1 MDEARI
7 HERRWWALAV
17 LCTSL
22 LVITLDNTVLN
33 VAIPDL
39 IRDLGATTSQLQWI
53 IDGYTLVFAGLLLT
67 MGSVGDRFG
76 RKGALMVG
84 LGIFGVGSVLSGLA
98 SSPTELIFTR
108 ASMGF
113 GAALIMPATLSL
125 LTNIFH
131 DPKERGRA
139 IGVWAATAGASGAL
153 GPVLG
158 GLLLR
163 HFSWGSVFF
172 VNVPVII
179 LALLGAWFLLPSSRD
194 ADAPRLDPLGA
205 GLSILGLVAVLWAI
219 IEAPAKGWSD
229 PGVYAPLAVGVV
241 VLAGF
246 VLWELTCDHPMLDV
260 RFFKNRRFT
269 AANIAVTLVFFAMFG
284 QAFIGIQYLQTV
296 LGFDPLAAGIRSL
309 PMAIVMVSV
318 APLAP
323 RLVERIGT
331 KLVVGFGLL
340 GVASAL
346 YVFSTV
352 PVTNGYPH
360 MVVGMLLL
368 GLGMGLMMAP
378 ATESIMGS
386 LPPAKAGVGSAMNDT
401 TRQMGGALGVAIIG
415 SVFAATFRPGLTEQF
430 TAAGVP
436 PEGVAIA
443 RDSIA
448 GAIGVAGQVPGQ
460 LGQDLIYAAKSQFVD
475 GMSTALHVGIA
486 AVLVGA
492 AIVFLFLPARA
503 RDVRED
509 EAGPLDGLAS
519 LGFAEAESVLERD
532 TAEADG
538 LLDVAA
544 GGGHGRA
551 EGSLAAAGADPD
563 PAPTTPTATSTTPTA
578 AVPGER

>member
-1 MDEARI
+1 MDQAKI

-17 LCTSL
+17 LCVSL
-22 LVITLDNTVLN
+22 LVITLDNTILN

-76 RKGALMVG
+76 RKGSLMVG

-98 SSPTELIFTR
+98 GSPTQLIFTR
-108 ASMGF
+108 ASMGL

-131 DPKERGRA
+131 DSKERGRA

-158 GLLLR
+158 GFLLQ
-163 HFSWGSVFF
+163 HFSWGAVFF

-179 LALLGAWFLLPSSRD
+179 VALVGAWFLLPSSRD
-194 ADAPRLDPLGA
+194 VDAPRLDPLGA
-205 GLSILGLVAVLWAI
+205 GLSTVGLVAILWAI
-219 IEAPAKGWSD
+219 IEAPSKGWSAT
-229 PGVYAPLAVGVV
+229 GVYGPLVLGVL
-241 VLAGF
+241 VLGAF
-246 VLWELTCDHPMLDV
+246 VFWELTCEHPMLDV

-284 QAFIGIQYLQTV
+284 QAFIGTQYLQTV
-296 LGFDPLAAGIRSL
+296 LGFNALEAGIRSL

-340 GVASAL
+340 GVAVAL
-346 YVFSTV
+346 YLFSTV
-352 PVTNGYPH
+352 PVTDGYPR
-360 MVVGMLLL
+360 MLEGMLVL
-368 GLGMGLMMAP
+368 GFGMGMMMAP

-415 SVFAATFRPGLTEQF
+415 SVFASVYRPGLTEQF

-436 PEGVAIA
+436 AESVAIA

-448 GAIGVAGQVPGQ
+448 GAMEIGARVPGQ
-460 LGQDLIYAAKSQFVD
+460 LGQDLVYAAKSQFVD
-475 GMSTALHVGIA
+475 GMSTALHVGIV
-486 AVLVGA
+486 AVLIGA
-492 AIVFLFLPARA
+492 LIVFAFLPARA
-503 RDVRED
+503 RDVREG
-509 EAGPLDGLAS
+509 EATPLDGLAS
-519 LGFAEAESVLERD
+519 LGYAEAESVLERD
-532 TAEADG
+532 TAEEEG
-538 LLDVAA
+538 LLDPTE

-551 EGSLAAAGADPD
+551 EGSLLPAGG
-563 PAPTTPTATSTTPTA
+563 PAEGPSDDEHDGTG
-578 AVPGER
+578 PGGR